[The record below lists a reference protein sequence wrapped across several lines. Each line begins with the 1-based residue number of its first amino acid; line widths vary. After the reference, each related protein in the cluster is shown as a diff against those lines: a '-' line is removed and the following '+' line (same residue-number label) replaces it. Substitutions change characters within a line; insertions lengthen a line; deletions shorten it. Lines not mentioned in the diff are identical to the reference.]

1 MSLQAYLDN
10 IQVKTGKSPDD
21 LKALAKQKGFLQN
34 GKLVPTVK
42 ATDVT
47 NWLKEEF
54 ELGHG
59 HAMAIWSLFL
69 VHYKQTSL
77 LIRTRVRLVFS

>member
-1 MSLQAYLDN
+1 MSFQAYLDN
-10 IQVKTGKSPDD
+10 IQAKTGKSPDD
-21 LKALAKQKGFLQN
+21 FKALAEQNGYLQN
-34 GKLVPTVK
+34 GQLVASVK

-59 HAMAIWSLFL
+59 HCMAIWALF
-69 VHYKQTSL
+69 KGKTD
-77 LIRTRVRLVFS
+77 